1 MGVYMVSYD
10 LLTPGQNY
18 EGLWNELRK
27 LGAKRILQ
35 SQWILRHTAS
45 ASTLRNHFQ
54 QFLDYND
61 RLFVNTIDLHDW
73 AGWNILFDLN
83 NL

>member
-18 EGLWNELRK
+18 EGLRNELQR
-27 LGAKRILQ
+27 LGAKRILL
-35 SQWILRHTAS
+35 SQWVMRNDAS
-45 ASTLRNHFQ
+45 ASALRNHFR
-54 QFLDYND
+54 QFIDTND
-61 RLFVNTIDLHDW
+61 RLFVNAMDLQDW

>member
-18 EGLWNELRK
+18 EGLWTELQRLK
-27 LGAKRILQ
+27 AKRILQ
-35 SQWILRHTAS
+35 SQWVIRNSAS
-45 ASTLRNHFQ
+45 AVVLRNHFQ
-54 QFLDYND
+54 QFIDYND
-61 RLFVNTIDLHDW
+61 RLFVNALDLQDW
-73 AGWNILFDLN
+73 ASWNIRFDLN